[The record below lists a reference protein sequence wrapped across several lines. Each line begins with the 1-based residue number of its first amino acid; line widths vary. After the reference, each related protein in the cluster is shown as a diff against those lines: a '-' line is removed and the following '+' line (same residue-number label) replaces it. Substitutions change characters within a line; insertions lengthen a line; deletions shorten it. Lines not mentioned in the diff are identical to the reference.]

1 MKSVE
6 GKFKTFSQTGI
17 WGLGSG
23 GRQPYPT
30 YVLQMFRMYL
40 ESPTPRNLQHRRPPL
55 LSQAW
60 LETFWG
66 LKSNRGLGL
75 GSQEQ
80 PCLGLGSQEQP
91 WPENF
96 WGLKSHRGRI
106 VNGVSAAAAASVRRA
121 RCGFSDEG
129 GPQEADDSQES
140 GSKLEGFE
148 SSPKNSSNRIKTI
161 APRIFGTSK
170 VIKTIGPYSVF

>member
-1 MKSVE
+1 MS
-6 GKFKTFSQTGI
+6 
-17 WGLGSG
+17 
-23 GRQPYPT
+23 
-30 YVLQMFRMYL
+30 RMYL
-40 ESPTPRNLQHRRPPL
+40 ESPTPRNLQHRRPPF

-80 PCLGLGSQEQP
+80 PWLGLGSQEQP

-106 VNGVSAAAAASVRRA
+106 VNGVSAAVAASVRRA
-121 RCGFSDEG
+121 RCGFSEEG

-140 GSKLEGFE
+140 GSKLAAFE
-148 SSPKNSSNRIKTI
+148 SSQKNSSNRIRQPG
-161 APRIFGTSK
+161 PRIFVTSK
-170 VIKTIGPYSVF
+170 VIKHWAPYSVKTHPPNWNNDIEVAGFLEHPK

>member
-1 MKSVE
+1 
-6 GKFKTFSQTGI
+6 
-17 WGLGSG
+17 
-23 GRQPYPT
+23 
-30 YVLQMFRMYL
+30 MYL

-80 PCLGLGSQEQP
+80 PWLGLGSQEQP

-121 RCGFSDEG
+121 RCGFSEEG

-140 GSKLEGFE
+140 GSKLAGFE
-148 SSPKNSSNRIKTI
+148 SSQENSSNRITTWRSSDFCNIQSNQALGALFRENSSPKP
-161 APRIFGTSK
+161 APK
-170 VIKTIGPYSVF
+170 PE

>member
-1 MKSVE
+1 MS
-6 GKFKTFSQTGI
+6 
-17 WGLGSG
+17 
-23 GRQPYPT
+23 
-30 YVLQMFRMYL
+30 RMYL

-80 PCLGLGSQEQP
+80 PWLGLGSQEQP

-121 RCGFSDEG
+121 RCGFSEEG

-140 GSKLEGFE
+140 GSKLAAFE
-148 SSPKNSSNRIKTI
+148 SSQKNSSNRITTWRSSDFWNIQSNQALVALFRENSSPKLE
-161 APRIFGTSK
+161 
-170 VIKTIGPYSVF
+170 

>member
-1 MKSVE
+1 
-6 GKFKTFSQTGI
+6 
-17 WGLGSG
+17 
-23 GRQPYPT
+23 
-30 YVLQMFRMYL
+30 MYL
-40 ESPTPRNLQHRRPPL
+40 ESPTPRNLQHRRPPF

-80 PCLGLGSQEQP
+80 PWLGLGSQEQP

-148 SSPKNSSNRIKTI
+148 SSQKKLIKPNKDHWAPDFWNIQSNQDHWALFRLMSFLG
-161 APRIFGTSK
+161 A
-170 VIKTIGPYSVF
+170 

>member
-30 YVLQMFRMYL
+30 YVRTYCKVPDAFRKPHP
-40 ESPTPRNLQHRRPPL
+40 EEFTTPPTTSSEPGVAGDL
-55 LSQAW
+55 
-60 LETFWG
+60 
-66 LKSNRGLGL
+66 
-75 GSQEQ
+75 
-80 PCLGLGSQEQP
+80 LGSQEQP
-91 WPENF
+91 WFGSGVSRATVVGSGVSRTTVAGEL

-121 RCGFSDEG
+121 RCGFSEEG

-140 GSKLEGFE
+140 GSKLAGFE
-148 SSPKNSSNRIKTI
+148 SSPKNHQTE
-161 APRIFGTSK
+161 
-170 VIKTIGPYSVF
+170 

>member
-30 YVLQMFRMYL
+30 YVRTYCKVPDAFRKPHP
-40 ESPTPRNLQHRRPPL
+40 EEFTTPPTTSSEPGVAGDL
-55 LSQAW
+55 
-60 LETFWG
+60 
-66 LKSNRGLGL
+66 L

-80 PCLGLGSQEQP
+80 PWLGLGSQEQP

-121 RCGFSDEG
+121 RCGFSEEG

-140 GSKLEGFE
+140 GSKLAAFE
-148 SSPKNSSNRIKTI
+148 SSQKNSPNRITTWRSSDFCNIQSNQALGALFRENSSPKLE
-161 APRIFGTSK
+161 
-170 VIKTIGPYSVF
+170 